1 MKSEY
6 PSYTPESVK
15 TPGQVWNTARTDTPP
30 SYIATIVEV
39 AQAVE
44 KTRSE
49 IAPLG
54 PTEIDEVERHRL
66 WYQEHE
72 RSLQLLRLF
81 ITKQIQSALDLSDD
95 PVTHKRLHQY
105 LDDLSS
111 RHVFDS
117 GIYLVSTE
125 PLLLLSNLTAQ
136 EVTAL
141 YKLCEQLVQYEKNAI
156 AMTGLRLYATAMLVR
171 EPSDFA

>member
-1 MKSEY
+1 MQAEFPK
-6 PSYTPESVK
+6 YTPESVK
-15 TPGQVWNTARTDTPP
+15 TPGQVFKTPRTDSPP
-30 SYIATIVEV
+30 GYITTIVEV

-44 KTRSE
+44 KTRTE

-54 PTEIDEVERHRL
+54 PDEIDELERHRL
-66 WYQEHE
+66 WYQDHD

-81 ITKQIQSALDLSDD
+81 ITKQIQSALALTDD
-95 PVTHKRLHQY
+95 SLTQKRLNQY

-111 RHVFDS
+111 RHIFDS
-117 GIYLVSTE
+117 GIHLLSTE

-141 YKLCEQLVQYEKNAI
+141 YKLCEQLGQYEKNAI
-156 AMTGLRLYATAMLVR
+156 AMTGLRLYASAMLVQ
-171 EPSDFA
+171 EPSVFA